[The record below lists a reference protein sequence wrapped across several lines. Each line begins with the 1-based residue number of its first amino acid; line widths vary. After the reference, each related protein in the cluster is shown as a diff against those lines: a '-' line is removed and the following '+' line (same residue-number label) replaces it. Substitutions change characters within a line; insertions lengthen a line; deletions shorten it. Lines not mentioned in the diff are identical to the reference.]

1 MEIRELKISANAS
14 GGTAAAGAKTY
25 RITLP
30 SSWVKKMD
38 LDHADAKAEVVFD
51 GTSIIIRPKAAED
64 ILLFQSQALKAG
76 HEVVRY
82 ERPTWDHFIEFLEE
96 RCVPKSRENINIL
109 LKEMGLTEYDPIQIV
124 EKTEGRMAEDAQW
137 LKITRL

>member
-51 GTSIIIRPKAAED
+51 GTSITIRPKASED
-64 ILLFQSQALKAG
+64 ILLFQSQALKA
-76 HEVVRY
+76 
-82 ERPTWDHFIEFLEE
+82 
-96 RCVPKSRENINIL
+96 
-109 LKEMGLTEYDPIQIV
+109 
-124 EKTEGRMAEDAQW
+124 
-137 LKITRL
+137 